1 MNKIVGYIIVRL
13 PHFVAN
19 LVVGAAYH
27 NPSDIN

>member
-19 LVVGAAYH
+19 LGAAYH